1 MSSVART
8 PPMTPIEKPCPKQ
21 HQLVRRIAAQDE
33 SRMMARAA
41 SGVPI
46 NLEDAEKTIARRN
59 RHAPY

>member
-1 MSSVART
+1 
-8 PPMTPIEKPCPKQ
+8 MTPIEKPCPKQ